1 VKTTIL
7 LIDEAQLERKINE
20 WTLIHAGYEV
30 VTASNGKQGLLLA
43 QDTAVDIILL
53 DPVLPDIS
61 SQQLLLEL
69 KRNVRT
75 ARVPVIILAITARAY
90 TDSFKRDGAAA
101 ILEKEKA
108 LTCHRLLMDT
118 IEEVLPPVLCTKE
131 VYPAR

>member
-1 VKTTIL
+1 VKATIL
-7 LIDEAQLERKINE
+7 VIDEAQLERKINE

-30 VTASNGKQGLLLA
+30 VTASNGKHGLQLA
-43 QDTAVDIILL
+43 QDKAVDVILL

-61 SQQLLLEL
+61 GDQLLLEL
-69 KRNVRT
+69 KRNPRT
-75 ARVPVIILAITARAY
+75 AQVPVIILAITARAY
-90 TDSFKRDGAAA
+90 TDSFKQKGAAA

-108 LTCHRLLMDT
+108 LTSSRLLLDT